1 LFVTISLV
9 LLAWA
14 FVSVGLRA
22 PRPLQTLVLSV
33 GNLQH
38 QDFLK
43 IVSNISGVED
53 ILLVKG
59 EHLAY
64 VQIDRLQVDM
74 PSLQPYLNR

>member
-1 LFVTISLV
+1 
-9 LLAWA
+9 
-14 FVSVGLRA
+14 
-22 PRPLQTLVLSV
+22 V

>member
-1 LFVTISLV
+1 M
-9 LLAWA
+9 
-14 FVSVGLRA
+14 GLKA

-33 GNLQH
+33 GNLDQ

-43 IVSNISGVED
+43 IVSNVTGVED

-74 PSLQPYLNR
+74 TSLQPYINR